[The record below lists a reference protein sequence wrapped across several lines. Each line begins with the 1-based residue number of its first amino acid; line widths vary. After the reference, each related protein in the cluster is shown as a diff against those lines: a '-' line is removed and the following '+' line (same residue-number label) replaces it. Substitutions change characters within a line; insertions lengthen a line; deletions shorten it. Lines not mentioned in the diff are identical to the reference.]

1 MAAPNLINP
10 TALTS
15 KNGQFLLTTS
25 DQAVV
30 ANAAASGTVV
40 KITSVYIA
48 NIHATDPQAVTV
60 TLNDNGTGRILLNG
74 GEVPVN
80 CTLVVIDK
88 EAPINLEENDSLLVK
103 AGNANALNA
112 IVSYEVMG

>member
-15 KNGQFLLTTS
+15 RNGQFLLTTS

-40 KITSVYIA
+40 KISSLYIA
-48 NIHATDPQAVTV
+48 NIHATDPQTVTV
-60 TLNDNGTGRILLNG
+60 TLNDNGTARVLLNAAT
-74 GEVPVN
+74 VPVN

-88 EAPINLEENDSLLVK
+88 ESPVNLEENDSLQVK
-103 AGNANALNA
+103 ASNTNALNA
-112 IVSYEVMG
+112 IVSYEVMA